1 MGCGASRVQPDP
13 AALALSGAA
22 ERAAA
27 EKAAAEKAA
36 AEKAAAKDVPAVL
49 MAEAAAAYK
58 LAEGR
63 ATSELTGAAL
73 SFGQLFEIIIYFCV
87 CATRPPAQRE

>member
-1 MGCGASRVQPDP
+1 MGCGASRVQPNQRRAEAV
-13 AALALSGAA
+13 AA
-22 ERAAA
+22 
-27 EKAAAEKAA
+27 
-36 AEKAAAKDVPAVL
+36 
-49 MAEAAAAYK
+49 AAAAYK